1 MGTRSLATILWKFI
15 IIQHFYG
22 MTGPTA
28 PTNTALIWAKGLR
41 RFAELALR
49 HEAATKKLVREIL
62 DKDRPAPKSSKF
74 NQLTA
79 PLAILNSNFQ
89 LRWSDEVY

>member
-1 MGTRSLATILWKFI
+1 MGPRSLATILWKFI
-15 IIQHFYG
+15 IQHFYG
-22 MTGPTA
+22 ITGPTA

-49 HEAATKKLVREIL
+49 HEAATQKLVREVL

-74 NQLTA
+74 NQLIA
-79 PLAILNSNFQ
+79 PLAILNRHFQ
-89 LRWSDEVY
+89 LKWMER